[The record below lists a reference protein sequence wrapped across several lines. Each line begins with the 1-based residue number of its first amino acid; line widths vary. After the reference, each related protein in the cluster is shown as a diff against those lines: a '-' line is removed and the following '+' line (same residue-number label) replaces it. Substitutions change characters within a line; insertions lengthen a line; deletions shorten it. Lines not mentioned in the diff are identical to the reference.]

1 MCMSKLVVSLLS
13 TACFV
18 PAESLSHPE
27 ARHNTTLAAVAGS
40 YYYGDGLGMNFS
52 LVVKPEGRFSF
63 IWRGCLGVYGKN
75 EGGARVVNDHL
86 ILTPE
91 QPNESRGM
99 RRIPTDLVPVRWGE
113 RLYLVPKEAGKGFF
127 YEVSRDREPRSN
139 PHGDY
144 YLREGD
150 WGKKVTGLP
159 NVPKEWESLLQ
170 QKPIEHPK

>member
-1 MCMSKLVVSLLS
+1 MSKLVVSLLS
-13 TACFV
+13 TACLV
-18 PAESLSHPE
+18 PAETLSHPE
-27 ARHNTTLAAVAGS
+27 ARHNTTLPAVAGS

-63 IWRGCLGVYGKN
+63 IWRGCLGVYDKN

-91 QPNESRGM
+91 QPNESRGN
-99 RRIPTDLVPVRWGE
+99 RRIPTDLVLVHWGE
-113 RLYLVPKEAGKGFF
+113 RLYLIPKEAAKGFC
-127 YEVSRDREPRSN
+127 YEVINDREPRSN
-139 PHGDY
+139 PHGEY

-170 QKPIEHPK
+170 KKPFDHKK